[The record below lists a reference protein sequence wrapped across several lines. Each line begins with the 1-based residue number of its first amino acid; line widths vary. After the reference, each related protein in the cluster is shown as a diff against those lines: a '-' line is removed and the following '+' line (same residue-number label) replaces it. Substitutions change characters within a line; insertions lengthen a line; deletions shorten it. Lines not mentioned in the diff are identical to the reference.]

1 MTVIVTTQVVDNRQ
15 DPLPD
20 KVEFV
25 YWKMKGGNNYYVVGS
40 DERVANAVARV
51 QHELNLMNSD
61 DNPAY
66 LEFVIDWKVTP
77 TTLESVPQEA
87 WDSHRVITLKGE
99 FGRIAPESD
108 QVDDLTANAYGTTEP
123 EFSAHDIM
131 WG

>member
-25 YWKMKGGNNYYVVGS
+25 YWKMKGGNIYYVVGS

-51 QHELNLMNSD
+51 QHQLNLTNPD
-61 DNPAY
+61 NNPAY
-66 LEFVIDWKVTP
+66 LEFVIDWEVVP
-77 TTLESVPQEA
+77 TTVESVPQEA
-87 WDSHRVITLKGE
+87 WESHRVITLKGE

-108 QVDDLTANAYGTTEP
+108 QVDYLMDSTYGT
-123 EFSAHDIM
+123 SA
-131 WG
+131 

>member
-25 YWKMKGGNNYYVVGS
+25 YWKMKGGNTYYVVGS

-51 QHELNLMNSD
+51 QHELNLMNPD

-66 LEFVIDWKVTP
+66 LEFVIDWNVVP

-87 WDSHRVITLKGE
+87 WDSHRVITLK

-108 QVDDLTANAYGTTEP
+108 QVDYLTANAYGTTEP

>member
-20 KVEFV
+20 KVEG
-25 YWKMKGGNNYYVVGS
+25 K
-40 DERVANAVARV
+40 
-51 QHELNLMNSD
+51 
-61 DNPAY
+61 
-66 LEFVIDWKVTP
+66 
-77 TTLESVPQEA
+77 
-87 WDSHRVITLKGE
+87 

-108 QVDDLTANAYGTTEP
+108 QVDYLTANAYGTTEP

>member
-1 MTVIVTTQVVDNRQ
+1 MTVIVTTQVVENRQ

-25 YWKMKGGNNYYVVGS
+25 YWKMKGGNTYYVVGS

-51 QHELNLMNSD
+51 QHELNLMNPD

-77 TTLESVPQEA
+77 TTLESIPQED
-87 WDSHRVITLKGE
+87 WDRVITLKGK

-108 QVDDLTANAYGTTEP
+108 QVDYLTANAYGTTEP